1 MQTSPKEQYKNLI
14 TAAVP
19 TVMVHDVP
27 VISQNPNLLLASRWI
42 KKNPTIPNSGPHI
55 FT

>member
-1 MQTSPKEQYKNLI
+1 MQTFPKEQYKNLI

-27 VISQNPNLLLASRWI
+27 VISQNPNLLLASRRI